1 MILTILRAIF
11 DWSEVWALLIPLAFI
26 LTRKNPPAYL
36 KPVRMYVWIAFV
48 LNIGAIVIWYRNRL
62 GLTDLPQFLRSN
74 NFLYNIH
81 SVIRLLLFSWF
92 FILLNQRFMHRVK
105 AVLPFLFILLLLIN
119 FIFFEDFF
127 NYAMLSSRLLATE
140 AAILLFYCLQ
150 YYIYLTIDDK
160 GTALEKQPGF
170 WVVTGLSIY
179 VAANFFIFLFYT
191 YLLKQKLKVFA
202 VNIWD
207 VHNIVFIVLCICIAI
222 NFRKKNGY

>member
-1 MILTILRAIF
+1 MLQQIL

-26 LTRKNPPAYL
+26 LNRKNPPVYL
-36 KPVRMYVWIAFV
+36 KPVRLYVWIALL
-48 LNIGAIVIWYRNRL
+48 LNIGATIIWYRNRL
-62 GLTDLPQFLRSN
+62 GLTGLPEFLQSN

-105 AVLPFLFILLLLIN
+105 AVLPFLFILLLIIN
-119 FIFFEDFF
+119 FVFFEDFF

-160 GTALEKQPGF
+160 GTSLKKQPGF

-179 VAANFFIFLFYT
+179 VAVNFFIFLFYT
-191 YLLKQKLKVFA
+191 YLLKQNLIVFA

-207 VHNIVFIVLCICIAI
+207 VHNIVFILLCICIAI
-222 NFRKKNGY
+222 NFSKKHGY

>member
-1 MILTILRAIF
+1 
-11 DWSEVWALLIPLAFI
+11 
-26 LTRKNPPAYL
+26 
-36 KPVRMYVWIAFV
+36 MYVWIAFV

>member
-1 MILTILRAIF
+1 MLQQIL
-11 DWSEVWALLIPLAFI
+11 DWSEVWALFIPLAII

-36 KPVRMYVWIAFV
+36 KPVRLYIWIALL
-48 LNIGAIVIWYRNRL
+48 LNTAALVIWYRNRL
-62 GLTDLPQFLRSN
+62 GLTDLPEFLHSN

-81 SVIRLLLFSWF
+81 SVIRLFLFVWF

-105 AVLPFLFILLLLIN
+105 VVLPFLFILLLLIN
-119 FIFFEDFF
+119 FVFFEDFF

-160 GTALEKQPGF
+160 STSLKKQPGF

-191 YLLKQKLKVFA
+191 YLLKQNLIVFA

-207 VHNIVFIVLCICIAI
+207 VHNIVFIILCICIAI
-222 NFRKKNGY
+222 NFSKKHGY

>member
-1 MILTILRAIF
+1 MLQQIL
-11 DWSEVWALLIPLAFI
+11 DWSEVWALFIPLAFM

-36 KPVRMYVWIAFV
+36 KPVRLYVWIALV
-48 LNIGAIVIWYRNRL
+48 LNTVANAIWYRNYI
-62 GLTDLPQFLRSN
+62 GLTDLPDFLQSN

-81 SVIRLLLFSWF
+81 SVIRLLLFIWF

-105 AVLPFLFILLLLIN
+105 AILPFLFILLLLIN
-119 FIFFEDFF
+119 FVFFEDFF

-160 GTALEKQPGF
+160 STSLKKQPGF

-191 YLLKQKLKVFA
+191 YLLKQNLIVFA

-207 VHNIVFIVLCICIAI
+207 VHNIVFILLCICIAI
-222 NFRKKNGY
+222 NFSKKYGY